1 MIAAM
6 AKATGRLVVSVDHA
20 AFVDLP
26 GVQVRTHR

>member
-1 MIAAM
+1 MIAAT
-6 AKATGRLVVSVDHA
+6 AKATGRLVVTADRA